1 MRRCSRITQKAGS
14 IMSLIFARRLPPRKG
29 GSEQQLRIF
38 HATSGS
44 DGAFGRVV
52 RVKPRNNSSW
62 DFVYTRRIDLRS
74 QLNSGRKKI
83 KKMVN
88 GTISWCVER
97 VWLPKWNYLPT
108 SNRGIRSGEAHWRG
122 ERFVG
127 DFTSARMLSVA
138 PEDNR
143 AYTSVEDTGKITC
156 FRLSSLRKAA
166 ISDSLR

>member
-1 MRRCSRITQKAGS
+1 
-14 IMSLIFARRLPPRKG
+14 
-29 GSEQQLRIF
+29 
-38 HATSGS
+38 
-44 DGAFGRVV
+44 
-52 RVKPRNNSSW
+52 
-62 DFVYTRRIDLRS
+62 VYTRRIDLRS
-74 QLNSGRKKI
+74 RLNSGRKKR

-88 GTISWCVER
+88 GTIPWCVER

>member
-1 MRRCSRITQKAGS
+1 MRPHFRPES
-14 IMSLIFARRLPPRKG
+14 PPPG
-29 GSEQQLRIF
+29 EDQAHDGHGVPNTSGIF
-38 HATSGS
+38 HPALCSETLSE
-44 DGAFGRVV
+44 
-52 RVKPRNNSSW
+52 
-62 DFVYTRRIDLRS
+62 DLGI
-74 QLNSGRKKI
+74 QLNPGRKI
-83 KKMVN
+83 CKKN
-88 GTISWCVER
+88 RESQAIECVEP
-97 VWLPKWNYLPT
+97 VWIPKWDYIPT